1 MTTWS
6 VCGFSLGRGGV
17 RTLLLATPLLLATSA
32 YADTISVGFQQAG
45 VNGGAIHTVG
55 TGAGNEVIP
64 GISYGTFTVNDVSV
78 QDFAVLGSPG
88 LLNTQTLDISSSTA
102 GTLTIYITA
111 EGLSFTG
118 AQNFISSFAVN
129 SLSGSVV
136 GINETT
142 YFSPTNDL
150 FATNQTS
157 LSNAV
162 LNAIG
167 TSGPFTTSGSTSGLY
182 SVTERYMIID
192 VGGTTGNDNV
202 TINLSATPLAAVP
215 EPGSLLLMGS
225 GLALAA
231 LLYYR
236 RRNKRPGLLIGVA

>member
-1 MTTWS
+1 MTPRRFRF
-6 VCGFSLGRGGV
+6 FSWGRRGV
-17 RTLLLATPLLLATSA
+17 PIVPLATLLLASSA
-32 YADTISVGFQQAG
+32 YADTISIGFQEIG
-45 VNGGAIHTVG
+45 FNGGAIITEG
-55 TGAGNEVIP
+55 SSTTGNLS
-64 GISYGTFTVNDVSV
+64 ISNVNYGTFTINDVSA
-78 QDFAVLGSPG
+78 QSRALLGSPG
-88 LLNTQTLDISSSTA
+88 LLNSQALDISTSTP
-102 GTLTIYITA
+102 GILTIYVTA
-111 EGLSFTG
+111 QGLSFTG

-215 EPGSLLLMGS
+215 EPGSLLLLGT
-225 GLALAA
+225 GLALAG
-231 LLYYR
+231 LMYR
-236 RRNKRPGLLIGVA
+236 RRNKRPSMLISIA

>member
-111 EGLSFTG
+111 QGLSFTG

-129 SLSGSVV
+129 SLQGSITLVT
-136 GINETT
+136 EST

-150 FATNQTS
+150 YDVNQT
-157 LSNAV
+157 LLDAAV
-162 LNAIG
+162 FGAIG
-167 TSGPFTTSGSTSGLY
+167 IKGPKTDVGVTSGAY
-182 SVTERYMIID
+182 SVTEKYVIRD
-192 VGGTTGNDNV
+192 DGGGLGNDNV
-202 TINLSATPLAAVP
+202 TINLSASPVP
-215 EPGSLLLMGS
+215 EPGSLLLVGS

-236 RRNKRPGLLIGVA
+236 RRNQRPGLLIGVA

>member
-1 MTTWS
+1 MTPRRFRF
-6 VCGFSLGRGGV
+6 FSWGRRGV
-17 RTLLLATPLLLATSA
+17 PIVPLATLLLASSA
-32 YADTISVGFQQAG
+32 YADTISIGFQEIG
-45 VNGGAIHTVG
+45 FNGGAIITEG
-55 TGAGNEVIP
+55 SSTTGNLS
-64 GISYGTFTVNDVSV
+64 ISNVNYGTFTINDVSS
-78 QDFAVLGSPG
+78 QSRAVLGSPG
-88 LLNTQTLDISSSTA
+88 LLNSQALDISTSTP
-102 GTLTIYITA
+102 GILTIYVTA
-111 EGLSFTG
+111 QGLSFTG

-215 EPGSLLLMGS
+215 EPGSLLLLGT
-225 GLALAA
+225 GLALAG
-231 LLYYR
+231 LMYR
-236 RRNKRPGLLIGVA
+236 RRNKRPSMLISIA

>member
-1 MTTWS
+1 MTPRRFRF
-6 VCGFSLGRGGV
+6 FSWGRRGV
-17 RTLLLATPLLLATSA
+17 PIVPLATLLLASSA
-32 YADTISVGFQQAG
+32 YADTISIGFQEIG
-45 VNGGAIHTVG
+45 FNGGAIITEG
-55 TGAGNEVIP
+55 SSTTGNLS
-64 GISYGTFTVNDVSV
+64 ISNVNYGTFTINDVSA
-78 QDFAVLGSPG
+78 QSRALLGSPG
-88 LLNTQTLDISSSTA
+88 LLNSQALDISTSTP
-102 GTLTIYITA
+102 GILTIYVTA
-111 EGLSFTG
+111 QGLSFTG

-202 TINLSATPLAAVP
+202 TINLSATP
-215 EPGSLLLMGS
+215 
-225 GLALAA
+225 
-231 LLYYR
+231 
-236 RRNKRPGLLIGVA
+236 

>member
-1 MTTWS
+1 MTPRRFRF
-6 VCGFSLGRGGV
+6 FSLGRCGV
-17 RTLLLATPLLLATSA
+17 PVVPLATLLLASSA
-32 YADTISVGFQQAG
+32 YADTISIGFQEIG
-45 VNGGAIHTVG
+45 FNGGAIITEG
-55 TGAGNEVIP
+55 SSTTGNLS
-64 GISYGTFTVNDVSV
+64 ISNVNYGTFTINDVSA
-78 QDFAVLGSPG
+78 QSRALLGSPG
-88 LLNTQTLDISSSTA
+88 LLNSQALDISTSTP
-102 GTLTIYITA
+102 GILTIYVTA
-111 EGLSFTG
+111 QGLSFTG

-215 EPGSLLLMGS
+215 EPGSLLLLGT
-225 GLALAA
+225 GLALAG
-231 LLYYR
+231 LMYR
-236 RRNKRPGLLIGVA
+236 RRNKRPSMMISIA

>member
-1 MTTWS
+1 MTPRRFRF
-6 VCGFSLGRGGV
+6 FSLGRCGV
-17 RTLLLATPLLLATSA
+17 PVVPLATLLLASSA
-32 YADTISVGFQQAG
+32 YADTISVGFQEAG
-45 VNGGAIHTVG
+45 FNGGAITTEG
-55 TGAGNEVIP
+55 TSTTGNLSV
-64 GISYGTFTVNDVSV
+64 SNVAYGTFTINDVSS
-78 QDFAVLGSPG
+78 QSRAVLGSPG
-88 LLNTQTLDISSSTA
+88 LLNSQALDISTSTP
-102 GTLTIYITA
+102 GILTIYVTA
-111 EGLSFTG
+111 QGLSFTG

-136 GINETT
+136 GINEST

-150 FATNQTS
+150 FATNQTL

-192 VGGTTGNDNV
+192 VGGSTGNDNV

-215 EPGSLLLMGS
+215 EPGSLLLLGT
-225 GLALAA
+225 GLALAG
-231 LLYYR
+231 LMYR
-236 RRNKRPGLLIGVA
+236 RRNKRPSMLISIA

>member
-111 EGLSFTG
+111 QGLSFTG
-118 AQNFISSFAVN
+118 AQNFASSFAVN
-129 SLSGSVV
+129 TLSGSIVAV
-136 GINETT
+136 EEST
-142 YFSPTNDL
+142 YFSPKT
-150 FATNQTS
+150 AYTMWGKHCWIQR
-157 LSNAV
+157 LS
-162 LNAIG
+162 
-167 TSGPFTTSGSTSGLY
+167 STSDHPG
-182 SVTERYMIID
+182 
-192 VGGTTGNDNV
+192 
-202 TINLSATPLAAVP
+202 PLLHQGVRAVP
-215 EPGSLLLMGS
+215 I
-225 GLALAA
+225 
-231 LLYYR
+231 R
-236 RRNKRPGLLIGVA
+236 